1 MGFGEVA
8 LIAAVAAVAG
18 GLPVIWFARP
28 LRHQSTSVAEVLPD
42 VLQLIGSAANEQ
54 RQHDVRRPAY
64 LEFLYRVDTA
74 LGATSPSGPAP
85 LDKRRAVNSALDA
98 LRLVGPDDVLNAAQ
112 HLATLVQDDRSCPPD
127 DVDRA
132 RTVFLTA
139 ARSALGVPAGPTAK
153 PPAPD
158 WAI

>member
-28 LRHQSTSVAEVLPD
+28 LRHRATSVAEVLPD

-64 LEFLYRVDTA
+64 LEFLFRVEKA
-74 LGATSPSGPAP
+74 LGAASPSGPAP
-85 LDKRRAVNSALDA
+85 LDKRRAVSSALDA
-98 LRLVGPDDVLNAAQ
+98 LRLVGPDDVVDAAQ
-112 HLATLVQDDRSCPPD
+112 HLATLVQDDQRCPAD
-127 DVDRA
+127 DMDRA
-132 RTVFLTA
+132 KTVFLAA
-139 ARSALGVPAGPTAK
+139 ARSALGVSAGGLARE
-153 PPAPD
+153 
-158 WAI
+158 